1 MKKEIDE
8 NISKKFK
15 KNQIKMHLNKK
26 SDLKD
31 NSSIFGRTF
40 TNNFNSINKESNHLL
55 NQKINNTK
63 RIHKFNLTNQSTI
76 IKNSTQK
83 ENFTSKNKTNITLG
97 YETNR
102 NNQNK
107 NKINNKM
114 TSSFYITQN
123 EKSKKN
129 IIPKPNIRKMIF
141 NLSLNNNNIT
151 QRNKN
156 RGNIFD
162 STLTYGN
169 NNNINKETNKLNL
182 SKISAV
188 KKSENKIIRNERQN
202 KFKKDNNKINNNNE
216 NNIKNKFERT
226 KTLIRLKKQKNEE
239 KKNTLGKSLNRKQQ
253 NDEEK
258 KPYTNLYDKY
268 LDQFKEKMQK
278 LSLNNISRTDDDI
291 KINHTKILT
300 KKEMI
305 KRYQTQ
311 TNFYKRNK
319 DKKENE
325 INIKRIKN
333 NQELPKKQS
342 TKVKIE
348 KRKVGKSVGV
358 KRDKDKDKEKNIISK
373 KNKMQNSKNDNKIT
387 FPKRSKSM
395 NKLTDKTKKNFND
408 EKYDIDYILYGE
420 LKPSKNEDPFD
431 DVDTI
436 VKQLNFDNIRLKSK
450 NIFNVEDNEKYEK
463 YSQNFENLFN
473 KAISDNSL
481 RKSIEKNK
489 NNENNSNVIQNENTT
504 DSFKKNKIN
513 VSFID
518 NPNN

>member
-129 IIPKPNIRKMIF
+129 ILIPKPNIRKMIF

-169 NNNINKETNKLNL
+169 NINKEANKLNL

-202 KFKKDNNKINNNNE
+202 KFNKDYNKINNNNE

-226 KTLIRLKKQKNEE
+226 KTLVRLKKQKNEE

-268 LDQFKEKMQK
+268 LNQFKEKMQK

-373 KNKMQNSKNDNKIT
+373 KNKMQNNKNDNKIT

-431 DVDTI
+431 DVDSI

>member
-1 MKKEIDE
+1 
-8 NISKKFK
+8 
-15 KNQIKMHLNKK
+15 
-26 SDLKD
+26 
-31 NSSIFGRTF
+31 
-40 TNNFNSINKESNHLL
+40 
-55 NQKINNTK
+55 
-63 RIHKFNLTNQSTI
+63 
-76 IKNSTQK
+76 
-83 ENFTSKNKTNITLG
+83 
-97 YETNR
+97 
-102 NNQNK
+102 
-107 NKINNKM
+107 
-114 TSSFYITQN
+114 
-123 EKSKKN
+123 
-129 IIPKPNIRKMIF
+129 MIF

-202 KFKKDNNKINNNNE
+202 KFKKDINKINNNNE

-226 KTLIRLKKQKNEE
+226 KTLVRLKKQKNEE

-373 KNKMQNSKNDNKIT
+373 KNTIQNNKNDNKIT

-431 DVDTI
+431 DVDSI

>member
-169 NNNINKETNKLNL
+169 NI
-182 SKISAV
+182 
-188 KKSENKIIRNERQN
+188 
-202 KFKKDNNKINNNNE
+202 
-216 NNIKNKFERT
+216 
-226 KTLIRLKKQKNEE
+226 
-239 KKNTLGKSLNRKQQ
+239 
-253 NDEEK
+253 
-258 KPYTNLYDKY
+258 
-268 LDQFKEKMQK
+268 
-278 LSLNNISRTDDDI
+278 
-291 KINHTKILT
+291 
-300 KKEMI
+300 
-305 KRYQTQ
+305 
-311 TNFYKRNK
+311 NFY
-319 DKKENE
+319 D
-325 INIKRIKN
+325 IIIVSHNIYK
-333 NQELPKKQS
+333 
-342 TKVKIE
+342 
-348 KRKVGKSVGV
+348 
-358 KRDKDKDKEKNIISK
+358 
-373 KNKMQNSKNDNKIT
+373 
-387 FPKRSKSM
+387 
-395 NKLTDKTKKNFND
+395 
-408 EKYDIDYILYGE
+408 
-420 LKPSKNEDPFD
+420 
-431 DVDTI
+431 
-436 VKQLNFDNIRLKSK
+436 
-450 NIFNVEDNEKYEK
+450 
-463 YSQNFENLFN
+463 
-473 KAISDNSL
+473 
-481 RKSIEKNK
+481 
-489 NNENNSNVIQNENTT
+489 
-504 DSFKKNKIN
+504 
-513 VSFID
+513 
-518 NPNN
+518 

>member
-129 IIPKPNIRKMIF
+129 ILIPKPNIRKMIF

-162 STLTYGN
+162 STLTYG
-169 NNNINKETNKLNL
+169 NNINKETNKLNL

-258 KPYTNLYDKY
+258 KQYTNLYDKY
-268 LDQFKEKMQK
+268 LNQFKEKMQK

-358 KRDKDKDKEKNIISK
+358 KRDRDKDKEKNIISK
-373 KNKMQNSKNDNKIT
+373 KNKIQNNKNDNKIT

-431 DVDTI
+431 DVDSI